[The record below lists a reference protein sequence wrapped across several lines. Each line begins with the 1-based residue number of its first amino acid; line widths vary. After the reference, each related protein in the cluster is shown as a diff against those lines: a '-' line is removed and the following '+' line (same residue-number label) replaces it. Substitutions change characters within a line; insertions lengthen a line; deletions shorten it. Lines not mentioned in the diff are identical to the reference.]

1 MPQFTYVGDDG
12 RYYPDLGVTANAG
25 DVVEFDEA
33 PADGRWTP
41 TTNAKAPA
49 TASTDDTTGGK

>member
-41 TTNAKAPA
+41 TNAKATA
-49 TASTDDTTGGK
+49 TASTDTTTTGGK